1 MHQHSENLNYWFI
14 WKMSYTVTQIAEE
27 NTKLINKE
35 KNLKDAVNSK
45 NIDEVLKKVK
55 DVDYRCS
62 FTKCKNRTKDFA
74 IDCKFCNGR
83 FCPSHGLPE
92 IHGCGEAVRREEKRK
107 MLHPQPKLSQ
117 EKHSQAQ
124 QKLSMKL
131 RQMQLERKGAGP
143 SKGKKN

>member
-1 MHQHSENLNYWFI
+1 
-14 WKMSYTVTQIAEE
+14 MSTTITQTAPELSKL
-27 NTKLINKE
+27 NTKEREIKE
-35 KNLKDAVNSK
+35 AVNAK
-45 NIDEVLKKVK
+45 DIDEVIKKVK
-55 DVDYRCS
+55 AVDYSCS
-62 FTKCKNRTKDFA
+62 FTKCKTRTKDFA

-83 FCPSHGLPE
+83 FCTSHGLPE

-124 QKLSMKL
+124 TKLTMKL
-131 RQMQLERKGAGP
+131 KQMQMERKGGAP